1 MQRHSGQPGGSR
13 MVQIKEGLDCT
24 VAKILESAGTLYEA
38 PPQPEHEKVAA
49 APRRVSRMSFTH
61 GIEKPKEKPGRRQS
75 LLEDSSDEDDSK
87 RREEEE
93 EALRH
98 WTLEVADESIQHLI
112 SSIRCDERLD
122 ALEDLNESCS
132 RNAASS
138 QQLNSDMDKLETQL
152 CKEWQ
157 EMNQSINNFLEELEE
172 KERRS
177 YEALHGYFQCIEQQT
192 NRKNFRSGSRGSP
205 ATGRGNRLQV
215 LQSRQA
221 ELRSG
226 RVDPETRP
234 SEILDMVHQM
244 HQEMQKH
251 KETLEME
258 SKRQDAYAHA
268 LHKMQ
273 RAILFDEDPTRD
285 QVTSQVLKEVRRWG
299 LDAATEW
306 EPESDEYETLSKTEY
321 AMKVA
326 RVKTEI
332 EGLKKRLERY
342 NAKKEEGPR
351 RTSRRHSLA
360 NVVNEEGKGAWRARL
375 NDQNL
380 SLFNEVV
387 ERRYQEDLRE
397 LTKAQRNL
405 EGFLRRFED
414 LNSMVEH
421 IVPELEDSR
430 MKICEV
436 TLRTRPKLWQIERLP
451 VLPSP
456 EEQRIANFAFIRR
469 VHDEEDQK
477 EHKEKLKEMQTEKE
491 AIERQ
496 ANEQERRKTQLKQA
510 IRQEQHLHDS
520 LAAEIE
526 DANGMMEGLDD
537 NVNVVLAKDY
547 MIKVEELKKTNA
559 EKGFQLFEQVKDAES
574 AEALQWKVAMTFDE
588 VKVLTKMVLKDRA
601 DELSSSESEA
611 SLGSEPKMEQQI
623 SQMMGQV
630 NFSRGGSKVAA
641 VSAQEAESATPHRTP
656 SSRSFGFQD
665 QSGQSAR
672 RASASSAS
680 RPGFVR
686 PARRS
691 SVALAT
697 LGQSDQ
703 SPAARRQSL
712 ALGATGSES
721 PRCVSSG
728 TSLMPSGSLIPSG
741 SLKPSGSLTPSGS
754 LIPSGS
760 LKPSG
765 SLAPSSSF
773 RDKEQEERTKARR
786 QTMLKGAG
794 VLAALLAKAE
804 QTADEVQT
812 EDPPTS
818 GKAPL
823 QLPIGA
829 RRRKTATRSDHAFA
843 EIVAKA
849 RATSQ
854 REDSPSPKPSA
865 SMPRMPRRASALAT
879 SGPDRSASQTTS
891 IGIGSEHSKGKGA
904 D

>member
-1 MQRHSGQPGGSR
+1 
-13 MVQIKEGLDCT
+13 
-24 VAKILESAGTLYEA
+24 
-38 PPQPEHEKVAA
+38 
-49 APRRVSRMSFTH
+49 
-61 GIEKPKEKPGRRQS
+61 
-75 LLEDSSDEDDSK
+75 
-87 RREEEE
+87 
-93 EALRH
+93 
-98 WTLEVADESIQHLI
+98 
-112 SSIRCDERLD
+112 
-122 ALEDLNESCS
+122 
-132 RNAASS
+132 
-138 QQLNSDMDKLETQL
+138 
-152 CKEWQ
+152 
-157 EMNQSINNFLEELEE
+157 
-172 KERRS
+172 
-177 YEALHGYFQCIEQQT
+177 
-192 NRKNFRSGSRGSP
+192 
-205 ATGRGNRLQV
+205 
-215 LQSRQA
+215 
-221 ELRSG
+221 
-226 RVDPETRP
+226 
-234 SEILDMVHQM
+234 
-244 HQEMQKH
+244 
-251 KETLEME
+251 
-258 SKRQDAYAHA
+258 
-268 LHKMQ
+268 
-273 RAILFDEDPTRD
+273 
-285 QVTSQVLKEVRRWG
+285 
-299 LDAATEW
+299 
-306 EPESDEYETLSKTEY
+306 
-321 AMKVA
+321 
-326 RVKTEI
+326 
-332 EGLKKRLERY
+332 
-342 NAKKEEGPR
+342 
-351 RTSRRHSLA
+351 
-360 NVVNEEGKGAWRARL
+360 
-375 NDQNL
+375 
-380 SLFNEVV
+380 
-387 ERRYQEDLRE
+387 
-397 LTKAQRNL
+397 
-405 EGFLRRFED
+405 
-414 LNSMVEH
+414 
-421 IVPELEDSR
+421 
-430 MKICEV
+430 
-436 TLRTRPKLWQIERLP
+436 
-451 VLPSP
+451 
-456 EEQRIANFAFIRR
+456 
-469 VHDEEDQK
+469 
-477 EHKEKLKEMQTEKE
+477 MQTEKE
-491 AIERQ
+491 GIERQ

-630 NFSRGGSKVAA
+630 NFSRAGNKVAA
-641 VSAQEAESATPHRTP
+641 VSAQEAESATPDRTP

-721 PRCVSSG
+721 LRPVSSVSGTG

-794 VLAALLAKAE
+794 VLAALLAKAG

-849 RATSQ
+849 KATSH

-879 SGPDRSASQTTS
+879 SGPDRSASKTTS
-891 IGIGSEHSKGKGA
+891 IGIGSEDSKGKGA

>member
-1 MQRHSGQPGGSR
+1 
-13 MVQIKEGLDCT
+13 
-24 VAKILESAGTLYEA
+24 
-38 PPQPEHEKVAA
+38 
-49 APRRVSRMSFTH
+49 
-61 GIEKPKEKPGRRQS
+61 
-75 LLEDSSDEDDSK
+75 
-87 RREEEE
+87 
-93 EALRH
+93 
-98 WTLEVADESIQHLI
+98 
-112 SSIRCDERLD
+112 
-122 ALEDLNESCS
+122 
-132 RNAASS
+132 
-138 QQLNSDMDKLETQL
+138 
-152 CKEWQ
+152 
-157 EMNQSINNFLEELEE
+157 
-172 KERRS
+172 
-177 YEALHGYFQCIEQQT
+177 
-192 NRKNFRSGSRGSP
+192 
-205 ATGRGNRLQV
+205 
-215 LQSRQA
+215 
-221 ELRSG
+221 
-226 RVDPETRP
+226 
-234 SEILDMVHQM
+234 
-244 HQEMQKH
+244 
-251 KETLEME
+251 
-258 SKRQDAYAHA
+258 
-268 LHKMQ
+268 
-273 RAILFDEDPTRD
+273 
-285 QVTSQVLKEVRRWG
+285 
-299 LDAATEW
+299 
-306 EPESDEYETLSKTEY
+306 
-321 AMKVA
+321 
-326 RVKTEI
+326 
-332 EGLKKRLERY
+332 
-342 NAKKEEGPR
+342 
-351 RTSRRHSLA
+351 
-360 NVVNEEGKGAWRARL
+360 
-375 NDQNL
+375 
-380 SLFNEVV
+380 
-387 ERRYQEDLRE
+387 
-397 LTKAQRNL
+397 
-405 EGFLRRFED
+405 
-414 LNSMVEH
+414 
-421 IVPELEDSR
+421 
-430 MKICEV
+430 
-436 TLRTRPKLWQIERLP
+436 
-451 VLPSP
+451 
-456 EEQRIANFAFIRR
+456 
-469 VHDEEDQK
+469 
-477 EHKEKLKEMQTEKE
+477 
-491 AIERQ
+491 
-496 ANEQERRKTQLKQA
+496 
-510 IRQEQHLHDS
+510 
-520 LAAEIE
+520 
-526 DANGMMEGLDD
+526 
-537 NVNVVLAKDY
+537 
-547 MIKVEELKKTNA
+547 
-559 EKGFQLFEQVKDAES
+559 
-574 AEALQWKVAMTFDE
+574 
-588 VKVLTKMVLKDRA
+588 
-601 DELSSSESEA
+601 
-611 SLGSEPKMEQQI
+611 
-623 SQMMGQV
+623 MGQV

-728 TSLMPSGSLIPSG
+728 TSLMHSGSLIPSG